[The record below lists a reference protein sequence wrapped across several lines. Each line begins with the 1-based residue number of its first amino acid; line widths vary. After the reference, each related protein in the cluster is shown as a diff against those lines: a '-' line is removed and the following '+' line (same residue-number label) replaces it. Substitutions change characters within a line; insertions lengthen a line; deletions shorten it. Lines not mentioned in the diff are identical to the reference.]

1 MTMALR
7 TFLTVFVSGLVI
19 VFVDFVVRNHG
30 GCACGE
36 FAL

>member
-1 MTMALR
+1 MNWNDSGIVGV
-7 TFLTVFVSGLVI
+7 TFCI

-30 GCACGE
+30 GCAFSE